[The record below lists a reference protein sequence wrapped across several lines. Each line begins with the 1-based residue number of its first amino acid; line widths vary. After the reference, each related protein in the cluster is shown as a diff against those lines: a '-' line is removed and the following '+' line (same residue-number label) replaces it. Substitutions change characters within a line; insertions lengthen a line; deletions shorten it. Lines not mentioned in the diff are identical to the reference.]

1 MNIGIIFI
9 TNKTLKKV
17 SKMGDL
23 SWRFDEREYI
33 YIKEV
38 LDSGFA
44 SSTSGN
50 MNTRLE
56 EAFAKRFNSNFAITF
71 NSGTTTLHAALEA
84 FGVGF
89 GDEVITTP

>member
-1 MNIGIIFI
+1 M
-9 TNKTLKKV
+9 KSQKLMKKKN
-17 SKMGDL
+17 SL
-23 SWRFDEREYI
+23 SWRFSKKERS

-56 EAFAKRFNSNFAITF
+56 NAFAKRFNRNFAITF
-71 NSGTTTLHAALEA
+71 NSGTTLYMPHWSLSEL
-84 FGVGF
+84 
-89 GDEVITTP
+89 DMEMKLLLLL